1 MSDWLTPSK
10 ENAERV
16 ALRMRRLR
24 EPARLLLRPLV
35 TVSGTDPL
43 PSTGPGLLISN
54 HVTMM
59 DPVLVG
65 LATQR
70 AVHWMATETLFGPG
84 MLGAAH
90 KHLGALPKTRFRA
103 DMRAIRLL
111 RGWLDAGAIVGI
123 FPEGERTWT
132 GELGPIQRGL
142 GRLIRMLK
150 VPVYTAQLDNAYR
163 LWPRWSAR
171 PRRGTVAVNISGP
184 HTFTRA
190 DKPADI
196 EAMLS
201 AAISVPFAGR
211 DDLPMRGRN
220 LATGLTNLVYACPDC
235 GVEESLDEEGS
246 ALTCRACGAEWTV
259 DVASN
264 LVSPDGTTTP
274 LQGVLDTLRQR
285 TIADW
290 KNGVDGAI
298 LTSPQTSLGLPGA
311 EPIGTGRLRLLP
323 DRLELVGEDGLSW
336 QAPLA
341 EIDNINIEFQR
352 VLELRVRET
361 VLRASLPTGSA
372 WRWPWSV
379 QWWTSR

>member
-10 ENAERV
+10 ENAARV
-16 ALRMRRLR
+16 AQRMRRLR
-24 EPARLLLRPLV
+24 APARLMLRPLV
-35 TVSGTDPL
+35 TVLGSDPI
-43 PSTGPGLLISN
+43 PSDGPGLLISN

-84 MLGAAH
+84 PLGAAH

-132 GELGPIQRGL
+132 GEVGPIQPGL

-150 VPVYTAQLDNAYR
+150 IPVYTAQLDNAYR
-163 LWPRWSAR
+163 LWPRWSPR
-171 PRRGTVAVNISGP
+171 PRRGTVAVTISGP

-190 DKPADI
+190 DKPEDI
-196 EAMLS
+196 ERTLS
-201 AAISVPFAGR
+201 AAIAVSPSGR
-211 DDLPMRGRN
+211 DDLRVHGRS
-220 LATGLTNLVYACPDC
+220 LATGLTNLVYACPAC
-235 GVEESLDEEGS
+235 GADEALSEQGSSLS
-246 ALTCRACGAEWTV
+246 CRACGASWSV

-264 LVSPDGTTTP
+264 LVSSDGTTTP
-274 LQGVLDTLRQR
+274 LLSVLESLRMQTISGWRQGVSD
-285 TIADW
+285 
-290 KNGVDGAI
+290 AI
-298 LTSPQTSLGLPGA
+298 LTSEPTVLSVPGS
-311 EPIGTGRLRLLP
+311 EPIGQGRLQLHP
-323 DRLELVGEDGLSW
+323 DRLELVGDDGPCW
-336 QAPLA
+336 QASLS
-341 EIDNINIEFQR
+341 EITNINVEFQR

-361 VLRASLPTGSA
+361 QLRATLPAGSA

-379 QWWTSR
+379 RWWSTR